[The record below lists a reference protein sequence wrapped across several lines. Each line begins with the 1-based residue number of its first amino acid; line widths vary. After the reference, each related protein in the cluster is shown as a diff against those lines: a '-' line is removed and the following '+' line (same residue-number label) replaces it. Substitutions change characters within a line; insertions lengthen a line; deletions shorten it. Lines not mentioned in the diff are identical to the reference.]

1 MYGQKIGNMKANGLT
16 IKCMEREGYS
26 GTTEE
31 SMRVII
37 EKTKSTGLAYFNGLT
52 EESISEI
59 GVMESSKGEA
69 SMFLLKAKKK
79 LVNGMTA
86 KGYDGLKIFLLCQT
100 LEILSNL
107 SSRIFLFNSL
117 KCFSS
122 FSEYY

>member
-1 MYGQKIGNMKANGLT
+1 MKANGLT

-52 EESISEI
+52 EESILEI

-79 LVNGMTA
+79 LVNGMTG

-107 SSRIFLFNSL
+107 SSKIFLFNSL

-122 FSEYY
+122 FSEYH